1 MMFLW
6 DTSKDFFIS
15 EAELVLYMCY
25 VYRIRKYS
33 ILQKY
38 KELIKIEDLL
48 PVFPTLMTNVFRNF
62 TILPVCSL
70 NSINFNV
77 FAPIMH
83 VLFGITS

>member
-6 DTSKDFFIS
+6 DTSKELFIS

-25 VYRIRKYS
+25 IYRIRKYS

-38 KELIKIEDLL
+38 KELITCVPL
-48 PVFPTLMTNVFRNF
+48 TLMTNVFQNF
-62 TILPVCSL
+62 TKLPVCSL
-70 NSINFNV
+70 KSINFNV

-83 VLFGITS
+83 VPFGITS